1 MWGRLEGK
9 EEAGRWL
16 EAGKWGRGKAGKW
29 GRGINSSLGELE
41 PESKGEEGV
50 AGSWW
55 QRWSAVQSRGSLG
68 QRAGLGIV

>member
-9 EEAGRWL
+9 EEAGRWR
-16 EAGKWGRGKAGKW
+16 EAGKWE
-29 GRGINSSLGELE
+29 RGINSSLGELE